1 MYLILI
7 VGSTGQG
14 KTFYTKKLL
23 EGKKTLIFDVNNE
36 YGEENES
43 LANKSDYIKF
53 TPNKTVTM
61 QSKSIPSRARYIDG
75 DIKDFVSL
83 ASLCTDR
90 IIVFEDATGFIKGR
104 TSNAMDKLM
113 AKRRHVR
120 QTIILQF
127 HSIDSIPPRIAQL
140 SNILI
145 LFKTQDEEKKV
156 KTKYSNFHKE
166 FVMLQKGYVKQPIE
180 KKLI

>member
-53 TPNKTVTM
+53 TPNQTISM
-61 QSKSIPSRARYIDG
+61 QSKKIPPRARYIDCKIKEFI
-75 DIKDFVSL
+75 DI
-83 ASLCTDR
+83 ATLCTNR
-90 IIVFEDATGFIKGR
+90 FIVFEDATGFLKGR
-104 TSNAMDKLM
+104 TSETMDQLM
-113 AKRRHVR
+113 QKRRH
-120 QTIILQF
+120 TNNSIILLF
-127 HSIDSIPPRIAQL
+127 HSIDSIPPRIMQFA
-140 SNILI
+140 NYLI
-145 LFKTQDEEKKV
+145 LYKTQDEEKKV
-156 KTKYSNFHKE
+156 KSKYSNVHKE
-166 FVMLQKGYVKQPIE
+166 FILLKTGYTKQPIE